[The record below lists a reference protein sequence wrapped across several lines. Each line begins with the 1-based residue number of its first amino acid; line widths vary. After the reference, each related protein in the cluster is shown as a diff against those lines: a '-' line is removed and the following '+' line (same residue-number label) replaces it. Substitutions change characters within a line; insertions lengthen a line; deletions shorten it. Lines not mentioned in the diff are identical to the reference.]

1 MKPVSGM
8 SEAVDM
14 QAEES
19 YYCQRMP
26 DFKIETAIQGSLQII
41 RTTGYLDDA
50 GGKVLKETC
59 EKLIGEGKAK
69 FVFNLAGTPVIN
81 STGLSMLLDMMVR
94 IIDYNDGQVAI
105 CGLSKLTR
113 TALQMTGVL
122 TLAKEFTGEAEA
134 IAGLGA

>member
-1 MKPVSGM
+1 
-8 SEAVDM
+8 
-14 QAEES
+14 
-19 YYCQRMP
+19 MP
-26 DFKIETAIQGSLQII
+26 DFKIDTATQGSLQII

-50 GGKVLKETC
+50 GGKILKETC
-59 EKLIGEGKAK
+59 EKLVSAGHAK
-69 FVFNLAGTPVIN
+69 FVFNLSGTPVIN

-122 TLAKEFTGEAEA
+122 TLAKEFAGEADA

>member
-1 MKPVSGM
+1 
-8 SEAVDM
+8 
-14 QAEES
+14 
-19 YYCQRMP
+19 MP
-26 DFKIETAIQGSLQII
+26 DFKLETATQGSLQII

-50 GGKVLKETC
+50 GGKVLKDAC
-59 EKLIGEGKAK
+59 EKLIGEGKSK
-69 FVFNLAGTPVIN
+69 FIFNLAGTPVIN